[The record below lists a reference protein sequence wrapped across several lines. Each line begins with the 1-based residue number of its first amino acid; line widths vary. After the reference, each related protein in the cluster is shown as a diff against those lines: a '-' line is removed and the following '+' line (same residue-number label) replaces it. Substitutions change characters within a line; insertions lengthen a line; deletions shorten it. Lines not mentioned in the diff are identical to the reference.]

1 MPMRKTT
8 GRVNQRYKKDALIFM
23 VEMVSFWK
31 ISSTHTTKMQLLKAE
46 SNPNST
52 EQVKEWLY
60 SLGWQP
66 CTYKYN
72 KNKDTGEEKK
82 VEQVRLNG
90 ELTESVKL
98 LAKDNPAVQ
107 VLDGLTVLQHRLG
120 ILNGFVECERDG
132 YLRAEIDGLTNT
144 LRFKH
149 RNPCQSPIRREALGK
164 EIRSCLTAPQGSLLC
179 GADMTSLEDTTK
191 RHYMKPL

>member
-1 MPMRKTT
+1 MALSSH
-8 GRVNQRYKKDALIFM
+8 GRRWFDLLEEHGLPDTYDKD
-23 VEMVSFWK
+23 VTVVK
-31 ISSTHTTKMQLLKAE
+31 GAE
-46 SNPNST
+46 EANPNST

-72 KNKDTGEEKK
+72 KNKETGEEKK

-98 LAKDNPAVQ
+98 LAMDNPAVQ
-107 VLDGLTVLQHRLG
+107 ALDGLTVLQHRLG

-132 YLRAEIDGLTNT
+132 YLRADRWTYEYPT
-144 LRFKH
+144 F
-149 RNPCQSPIRREALGK
+149 QA
-164 EIRSCLTAPQGSLLC
+164 
-179 GADMTSLEDTTK
+179 
-191 RHYMKPL
+191 